1 MKARVK
7 RGMTY
12 IERVI
17 DGSPITL
24 GIDLDDHNLIK
35 YAKYANGVE
44 VFYEGFYKKNGEY
57 LPSTTREVHS
67 NGMETYFDRDGNVI
81 KYKDEEK
88 VEYELTELPGKI
100 FKGTRSNGKY
110 ILFKTINTKDE
121 SSTFCILEKGRNGNP
136 SVRLE
141 YYEDT
146 KIPCLKK
153 EILFDKN
160 KTVYYFK
167 QEAAKKDM
175 PHIEITPDEI
185 VVYNKSGNVICRRA
199 NGKTVRYDLKTGG
212 KVIQIQ
218 YKEDDKDVMEY
229 PYVCNGASLKKIT
242 YPTGLQYWYRD
253 GKLIGKKYARG
264 TWIAY
269 NKSGRKDRI
278 IYKIMAD
285 GTKIFY
291 NTKGNI
297 SFEILPSGRVFKY
310 QRGKRVGV

>member
-1 MKARVK
+1 MKAKVK
-7 RGMTY
+7 RGMKY
-12 IERVI
+12 VERVL
-17 DGSPITL
+17 DGIPVTV
-24 GIDLDDHNLIK
+24 GYDLDDRYLIK
-35 YAKYANGVE
+35 YLKYGNGVE
-44 VFYEGFYKKNGEY
+44 VFYENFYKKNGEY
-57 LPSTTREVHS
+57 FSSLVREVHP
-67 NGMETYFDRDGNVI
+67 NGMEVYFNEKGEVI
-81 KYKDEEK
+81 KYKDKEK
-88 VEYELTELPGKI
+88 LDYELVKLPDETC
-100 FKGTRSNGKY
+100 KGSRSDGKY
-110 ILFKTINTKDE
+110 IIFKTVYRE
-121 SSTFCILEKGRNGNP
+121 SGSIFCILEEGKDGNP
-136 SVRLE
+136 TTKCE
-141 YYEDT
+141 YYTDT
-146 KIPCLKK
+146 MPPCLKK
-153 EILFDKN
+153 VILFDKK
-160 KTVYYFK
+160 KTTYYFK
-167 QEAAKKDM
+167 QENVTKDI
-175 PHIEITPDEI
+175 PHIIIMPDEI
-185 VVYNKSGNVICRRA
+185 VVYNKSGNVICRRS

-242 YPTGLQYWYRD
+242 HPTGLQYWYRD